1 MPLGINLPT
10 APLYSIYYQM
20 IENSTVL
27 NVSIRKFKG
36 IYLSKALSCVKF
48 FLYKKKLLFYQ
59 GHRYLWPHCWMDNLY
74 ISHRSLYTPTYSFW
88 AIGSMLI
95 SLFRVTSGFDTVCN
109 IVTHWPSKLV
119 LAPKELSSPG
129 YPSDFSFLSSSYVF
143 CFPFLYGVVVS
154 L

>member
-1 MPLGINLPT
+1 MPLGINLP
-10 APLYSIYYQM
+10 AALLYSICYQM
-20 IENSTVL
+20 IENSTAL

-48 FLYKKKLLFYQ
+48 FLYKQKLLFYQ
-59 GHRYLWPHCWMDNLY
+59 GHDIFGHIVEWTIYT
-74 ISHRSLYTPTYSFW
+74 SHIDHFTPQHTAFEQSAACLSVFL
-88 AIGSMLI
+88 GL
-95 SLFRVTSGFDTVCN
+95 LSGFDTVCN

-119 LAPKELSSPG
+119 LAPNPG